1 MVKKTIISV
10 VIFFFLAVLQTSF
23 FAHFSFWGTVLN
35 LVIIAVLLVNLLEE
49 KKNKLG
55 LICAFSGGF
64 FLDVLSLS
72 NGIFGF
78 YVLVCLF
85 IAFFIKFIL
94 KRYVQIPTIKEI

>member
-10 VIFFFLAVLQTSF
+10 IIFFFLAVFQTSF
-23 FAHFSFWGTVLN
+23 FAHFNFWGTALN
-35 LVIIAVLLVNLLEE
+35 FVIIAILIINLLEE

-55 LICAFSGGF
+55 LVCAFSGGF
-64 FLDVLSLS
+64 FLDVFSLS
-72 NGIFGF
+72 GGIFGL
-78 YVLVCLF
+78 YVLICLL